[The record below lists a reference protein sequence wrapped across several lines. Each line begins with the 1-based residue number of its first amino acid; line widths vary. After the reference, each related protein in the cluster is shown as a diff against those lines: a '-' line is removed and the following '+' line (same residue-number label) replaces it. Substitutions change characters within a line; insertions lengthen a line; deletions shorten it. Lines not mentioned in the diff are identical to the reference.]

1 MIKIKVKT
9 KEEFESYLIN
19 NDYKISMAIVD
30 IIKKNINNKKKFIHV
45 FEVLIEEKEEIID
58 ITLERKNFIDTL
70 NKNLITLEKNEQYE
84 YCSITLNL
92 INQLINKSHEH

>member
-30 IIKKNINNKKKFIHV
+30 IIKKNINNKKKFIPV

-70 NKNLITLEKNEQYE
+70 NKNLINGVQ
-84 YCSITLNL
+84 CMF
-92 INQLINKSHEH
+92 